1 MPPVLGF
8 CHVAESG
15 ITADVLGRHLTVETE
30 RIYEHKKNLSVI
42 HLNKQKG
49 YIKTALAL

>member
-15 ITADVLGRHLTVETE
+15 IIADVLGRHLTVDTE
-30 RIYEHKKNLSVI
+30 KIKSILKIYQQSTQTNKKV
-42 HLNKQKG
+42 
-49 YIKTALAL
+49 T